1 MLSIWFVWIQI
12 KYWSAWNANGTA
24 EEAAHFYWKNPI
36 RAPFEKIY
44 GVIPFFSVHSV
55 SKSFLSSMS
64 LRLNWSHFG
73 CHLNG
78 GNHSMSERPL
88 FSHRDLWHWRIGNSK
103 HWIVASSATVN
114 HWRRKKNADWNCNYM
129 PEENRNDVCFCRFIY
144 FFINDTFL
152 ESRMA
157 KKTLEIEGND
167 FFSPLLFDFQMNRWR
182 FVNSYSL
189 HHRHHL
195 FSRIKNLCQPNGVDD
210 LNDFRHVDT
219 IQALL
224 ILRFVRLQMALAPF
238 SLGTLTHSLT

>member
-1 MLSIWFVWIQI
+1 MPIMLSIWFVWIQI

-114 HWRRKKNADWNCNYM
+114 HWRSK
-129 PEENRNDVCFCRFIY
+129 
-144 FFINDTFL
+144 
-152 ESRMA
+152 
-157 KKTLEIEGND
+157 KKTLTEIAIICQKKTEMMFTFAD
-167 FFSPLLFDFQMNRWR
+167 SFIFS
-182 FVNSYSL
+182 
-189 HHRHHL
+189 
-195 FSRIKNLCQPNGVDD
+195 
-210 LNDFRHVDT
+210 
-219 IQALL
+219 
-224 ILRFVRLQMALAPF
+224 
-238 SLGTLTHSLT
+238 